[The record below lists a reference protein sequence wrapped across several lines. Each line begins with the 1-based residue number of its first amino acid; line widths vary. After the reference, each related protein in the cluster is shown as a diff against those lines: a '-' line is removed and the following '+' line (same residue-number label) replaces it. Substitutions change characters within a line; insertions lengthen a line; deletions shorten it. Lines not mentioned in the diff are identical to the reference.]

1 MQQSLYRIV
10 LKQLNLQNTEP
21 FLAYL
26 VRELQFSREKAAAVI
41 AHHPA
46 IVCDTPHKERAG
58 RITKQLRAMNAS
70 VSVSRVIEDDQFPFH
85 IDELQLKWISKLF
98 NMTLRAGV
106 DTAMVYVVVDQ
117 GDNTDIPRSL
127 LGKEGYIENAFRD
140 SDSVYVIED
149 NKVLVFGFTTDTS
162 GLKYLVPKIG
172 STIKELVDKT
182 ARIKVGEAVFPKDGH
197 SFSEMIQVA
206 LTRLQPYADS
216 LHAPGAILESG
227 KADEGPAGEGPA
239 ETTRTSVLKAEGLLF
254 KHARGR
260 LFRKLLA
267 MDQQVIW
274 AGLSTLPISAQR
286 KFYSRLP
293 FNSPLIPFL
302 SGKIKTQ
309 TPSAPNNRA
318 GRTIKEFALKSDIE
332 KQLIHRKNRQSDV
345 ISKLNRVESLTTIPS
360 VALQLYNLTM
370 DPDTEIDDIKRIIAV
385 DQVLT
390 LKILKLVNSAFYG
403 LARKVSS
410 VKEASIILGRDEIMN
425 LAFGLSLSK
434 AFTVS
439 HLDGLFDPKLLW
451 HHSIETALVGQYL
464 CQNKKA
470 FSDQGIFTACILH
483 DFGKIFLI
491 DHFPEEY
498 GQIITWSNQ
507 TGLPVHEFEEE
518 VFGYNH
524 GVVGGLIVR
533 KWNLPESLVHAISF
547 HHLPSSS
554 ASHTRLAA
562 ITGLADYL
570 ADMAHTDDQESCTNG
585 TPGLQKDHMDVL
597 TQGFEDVTIGSIA
610 ERITAVGQFL
620 KENNQLV
627 HLIS

>member
-1 MQQSLYRIV
+1 MQQILYRIV
-10 LKQLNLQNTEP
+10 FKQLNLHNPEP
-21 FLAYL
+21 FLDYL
-26 VRELQFSREKAAAVI
+26 VQEFHFSRKKAATI
-41 AHHPA
+41 LAHHPA
-46 IVCDTPHKERAG
+46 ILWDTPHKENAS
-58 RITKQLRAMNAS
+58 RIIKKLRGMNAS
-70 VSVSRVIEDDQFPFH
+70 VSVSRVVKDDQFPFH

-106 DTAMVYVVVDQ
+106 DTAMVYVEVEPGEK
-117 GDNTDIPRSL
+117 GDLPRSL

-140 SDSVYVIED
+140 SDSIYVIED
-149 NKVLVFGFTTDTS
+149 NKVLVFGYTTDES

-172 STIKELVDKT
+172 NTIKGLVEKSVI
-182 ARIKVGEAVFPKDGH
+182 IKIGEAVFPKDGH

-206 LTRLQPYADS
+206 LTRLRHYGGS
-216 LHAPGAILESG
+216 LHPPEAITESDLTERR
-227 KADEGPAGEGPA
+227 ARDNTQA
-239 ETTRTSVLKAEGLLF
+239 SVLKADVLMF

-260 LFRKLLA
+260 LFRNLLT
-267 MDQQVIW
+267 MDHEMLW
-274 AGLSTLPISAQR
+274 AGLSTLPISVQ
-286 KFYSRLP
+286 KTFYSRLP

-302 SGKIKTQ
+302 AGKIKSQ
-309 TPSAPNNRA
+309 TPSSPNVRA
-318 GRTIKEFALKSDIE
+318 GSIIKELALKGEIE
-332 KQLIHRKNRQSDV
+332 KQLIQRKNRQSDV

-360 VALQLYNLTM
+360 VALQLYNLSM
-370 DPDTEIDDIKRIIAV
+370 DPDTEIEDIKKIIEV

-403 LARKVSS
+403 LARNVSS

-434 AFTVS
+434 AFSTS
-439 HLDGLFDPKLLW
+439 ILDGLFDPKFLW
-451 HHSIETALVGQYL
+451 HHSIETALVGQYI
-464 CQNKKA
+464 CRNKKG

-498 GQIITWSNQ
+498 GQIIKWSNQ
-507 TGLPVHEFEEE
+507 TGMPVHEFEEE

-524 GVVGGLIVR
+524 GVVGGLIVK

-554 ASHTRLAA
+554 VTHSRLAA

-570 ADMAHTDDQESCTNG
+570 ADMSHKDDQKNGING

-597 TQGFEDVTIGSIA
+597 TRVFDDITIGSIA
-610 ERITAVGQFL
+610 DRIADIRLFL
-620 KENNQLV
+620 KENSQLV
-627 HLIS
+627 SLIS

>member
-10 LKQLNLQNTEP
+10 FRQLNLQNTEP
-21 FLAYL
+21 FLDYL
-26 VRELQFSREKAAAVI
+26 VREFHFSRKKAETVL

-46 IVCDTPHKERAG
+46 ILCDIPHKERAA
-58 RITKQLRAMNAS
+58 RIIKQLRAMNAG
-70 VSVSRVIEDDQFPFH
+70 VSVSRVVKDDQFPFH

-106 DTAMVYVVVDQ
+106 DTAMVYVVVEP
-117 GDNTDIPRSL
+117 GDKEDIPRSL
-127 LGKEGYIENAFRD
+127 LGKEGDIENAFRD

-149 NKVLVFGFTTDTS
+149 NKVLVFGYTTDES

-172 STIKELVDKT
+172 HTIIELVEKT
-182 ARIKVGEAVFPKDGH
+182 ASIKVGEAVFPKDGH

-206 LTRLQPYADS
+206 LTRLRPYGDA
-216 LHAPGAILESG
+216 LHPPGAIPES
-227 KADEGPAGEGPA
+227 GPAGGVPA
-239 ETTRTSVLKAEGLLF
+239 EDTRASALKADVLMF

-260 LFRKLLA
+260 LFHKLLA
-267 MDQQVIW
+267 MDQEVIW
-274 AGLSTLPISAQR
+274 AGLSTLPISAQ
-286 KFYSRLP
+286 KNFYSRLP

-302 SGKIKTQ
+302 SGKIKSQ
-309 TPSAPNNRA
+309 APATVN
-318 GRTIKEFALKSDIE
+318 GRGDSIINELALKGEIE
-332 KQLIHRKNRQSDV
+332 KQLIQRKNRQSDV

-370 DPDTEIDDIKRIIAV
+370 DPDTEIEDIKKIIEV

-439 HLDGLFDPKLLW
+439 NLDGLFDPKNLW
-451 HHSIETALVGQYL
+451 HHSIETALVGQYM
-464 CQNKKA
+464 CRNKKE

-498 GQIITWSNQ
+498 GQIIKWSNQ
-507 TGLPVHEFEEE
+507 TGVPVHEFEEE

-524 GVVGGLIVR
+524 GVVGGLIVK

-570 ADMAHTDDQESCTNG
+570 ADMTYKDDQKNCING
-585 TPGLQKDHMDVL
+585 TPGLQKDHMDLL
-597 TQGFEDVTIGSIA
+597 TGLFEDVAIGTIADRIA
-610 ERITAVGQFL
+610 DIGVFL

-627 HLIS
+627 RLIS